1 MAFSAY
7 KPSEIKEKG
16 IKGSHEQ
23 RSTCLVP
30 PQLAFQR
37 FAEQAI
43 QLLHT
48 KNKVVVVVVVVVGS
62 PHG

>member
-30 PQLAFQR
+30 PQLAFQP

-48 KNKVVVVVVVVVGS
+48 KNKVVVVVVVVGS